1 MWPFLHSFIQIHL
14 FTEYLPSICSVPHTA
29 LRAIT
34 LISEQS
40 ALRIKIVNVCVCVC
54 VCVCVGW
61 VLWIGDLR
69 RYPER

>member
-1 MWPFLHSFIQIHL
+1 M
-14 FTEYLPSICSVPHTA
+14 PHTA